1 MDDAV
6 RTVRWDGGWA
16 TLVGRRLEGEPTA
29 DAWHAI
35 ARGRRT
41 ALRLG
46 RPHLIDLPDE
56 TVVER
61 VSELDDRADQ
71 APWVAPPTDPRAT
84 LRSRSAVERA
94 TRARERLAEPQG
106 GREPSRPDVGDAAGS
121 AREVQRA
128 AAAVRARS
136 ADVFERAALAHEA
149 AADVHERLARLGSD
163 AGRHRSRAREH
174 REAAEVDWRMS
185 RAGRPRGAR
194 AASQRPGSTDEELRS
209 TVEELETANED
220 LLSTHEELDTVGEE
234 LQSIE
239 LAPIAGDAEQR
250 PWTVRVSEVD
260 DLTEEVLSPRRGR
273 DERRDPS

>member
-6 RTVRWDGGWA
+6 RTVRWDGGWV

-61 VSELDDRADQ
+61 VGELDDRADQ
-71 APWVAPPTDPRAT
+71 APWVAPPTDPRAHG
-84 LRSRSAVERA
+84 RWRSAADLTARACERPA
-94 TRARERLAEPQG
+94 ELREGRAS
-106 GREPSRPDVGDAAGS
+106 SRAHVDDGAAS
-121 AREVQRA
+121 AREAQRA
-128 AAAVRARS
+128 AAAARARS

-163 AGRHRSRAREH
+163 PARHRSRAREH
-174 REAAEVDWRMS
+174 REAAEADWRMS
-185 RAGRPRGAR
+185 RSGRPRGTR
-194 AASQRPGSTDEELRS
+194 ATSQLPESTEEELRS
-209 TVEELETANED
+209 TVEELETANDD
-220 LLSTHEELDTVGEE
+220 LRSTHEELETVGEE
-234 LQSIE
+234 LRSIKAE
-239 LAPIAGDAEQR
+239 PATGDAEPRQR
-250 PWTVRVSEVD
+250 TARTRELD
-260 DLTEEVLSPRRGR
+260 DLTE
-273 DERRDPS
+273 